1 MYFFQEILKNVQYF
15 FQEILKN
22 VQYSICNVQYFFQ
35 EFSRFF
41 FPNFDLLSLVLIGS
55 EDSQKFLLVSRKSF
69 PSKTTSVDIY
79 LVKSLKGKLCTL
91 YIAGHGSNV
100 MKALLRQKIVREF
113 AKESHVEHHL
123 PHDEEVHLLPSL
135 RLPLCAGAS
144 PQYHL
149 SN

>member
-1 MYFFQEILKNVQYF
+1 M
-15 FQEILKN
+15 
-22 VQYSICNVQYFFQ
+22 
-35 EFSRFF
+35 
-41 FPNFDLLSLVLIGS
+41 LIGS

-79 LVKSLKGKLCTL
+79 LVKSLKGKLSTL
-91 YIAGHGSNV
+91 YIAGHGSISV

-113 AKESHVEHHL
+113 AKESHIEHHL

-135 RLPLCAGAS
+135 HLPLCVGAS
-144 PQYHL
+144 PQHHL